1 MASSPN
7 QPTPQAVQTGLRPVR
22 PDLEV
27 AALQLGKYR
36 ILGEVGRGG
45 MADVYLAVAH
55 GLSGFNKL
63 VVLKVIRS
71 EVAEDA
77 DARDMFVNEARLAG
91 RLNHPNVVHTL
102 EVGEEGGRPILVMEH
117 LDGQSLHAV
126 LRRCRR
132 SETSMPVQMALRI
145 LAESLQGLH
154 YAHALKD
161 FDGSPLRLVHRDV
174 SPQNI
179 FVTYDGQ
186 IKVLDF
192 GIAKAAITSAETRA
206 GVMKGKAA
214 YMAPEQVSGESID
227 HRADIYST
235 GVVVWQLLT
244 GQQWWKG
251 KPQGQILL
259 TVLNGDVPKPSSVC
273 EGVDTD
279 LEAICLKAM
288 EVDPDKR
295 FQTAL
300 DMHDAIET
308 ALNSLPSVSTRDVG
322 AFVAGLFEDE
332 REMLGRTLETEL
344 RSFSESGPHRHR
356 GAVVSASHS
365 VEDSQGSIRSVNTD
379 SSLLESPISPE
390 PNSNRRVLIFG
401 IAATTLAVVAS
412 VGWMTLRTPR
422 KPVVPVGEV
431 AAISVALPPPVPTPP
446 TVTASAKPLSSCTFV
461 IKAIPKNATITMD
474 DSALSGNPATVH
486 VPQDGKVHLVHA
498 KAPGFTSRTV
508 EIAAARDAEFVLEL
522 DAVRGGGPRRA
533 AVDAPPTA
541 APTQPP
547 PAASPTPAKPPQE
560 DPKSARDRIKEL
572 DTSSPW

>member
-1 MASSPN
+1 MASNPN
-7 QPTPQAVQTGLRPVR
+7 PESPQAVQTGLRPVR

-77 DARDMFVNEARLAG
+77 DAREMFVNEARLAG

-132 SETSMPVQMALRI
+132 DDKAMPVQMALRI

-186 IKVLDF
+186 IKMLDF

-235 GVVVWQLLT
+235 GVVLWQLLT

-259 TVLNGDVPKPSSVC
+259 TVLNGDVPKPSAVC
-273 EGVDTD
+273 EGVDKD

-322 AFVAGLFEDE
+322 TFVAGLFEDE

-344 RSFSESGPHRHR
+344 RSFSESGAQRHR
-356 GAVVSASHS
+356 GGIANSHS

-379 SSLLESPISPE
+379 SSLLESPVSSE

-401 IAATTLAVVAS
+401 MAAAALALVAS
-412 VGWMTLRTPR
+412 IGWMTLRTPA
-422 KPVVPVGEV
+422 KPVVPVNEV
-431 AAISVALPPPVPTPP
+431 AALSVAPPPPVPTPATP
-446 TVTASAKPLSSCTFV
+446 ALPASAKPLASCTFV
-461 IKAIPKNATITMD
+461 IKATPKNAKVTLD
-474 DSALSGNPATVH
+474 GAPLSGNPATAH
-486 VPQDGKVHLVHA
+486 VLQDGKVHAVHA
-498 KAPGFTSRTV
+498 DAPGFHPRTV
-508 EIAAARDAEFVLEL
+508 EITAVRDAEFVVEL
-522 DAVRGGGPRRA
+522 DAIRTGGPRRTA
-533 AVDAPPTA
+533 PEPPPTTT
-541 APTQPP
+541 PTQPP
-547 PAASPTPAKPPQE
+547 PAASPPKPPKE